1 LKVTALATSASSS
14 SRLRRD
20 GWRPRWLGLG
30 LAGAVTALT
39 LLGAFAARPIFLLN
53 TTPSE
58 RPGLY
63 IQTPGPVSVGRLV
76 AFNAP
81 AAAFPYADRR
91 LGYLRHTTLLK
102 AVAAGPGDVVCAR
115 TGRLRINGHDR
126 ASIAVRDRFG
136 VALPRWSGCRRL
148 GANEFFVFSDRVPNS
163 FDSRYFGPVDRSSI
177 VGVYRPVF
185 ENGGWD

>member
-1 LKVTALATSASSS
+1 MTANATSA
-14 SRLRRD
+14 LRSPCRRRGD
-20 GWRPRWLGLG
+20 WRRRWAS
-30 LAGAVTALT
+30 LAPAGVASAIA
-39 LLGAFAARPIFLLN
+39 LLGAFAAQPVFLLN

-58 RPGLY
+58 PLGLY
-63 IQTPGPVSVGRLV
+63 IETPGPVAVGRLV

-163 FDSRYFGPVDRSSI
+163 FDSRYFGPIDRSSI